1 MSHFSIEDFGFD
13 IFVDAP
19 KKVEKMSTDSLKR
32 EQKELLLSFD
42 EASEKRLL
50 EVEGELQRRKLF

>member
-13 IFVDAP
+13 IFEDAP